1 MQRYVLSDLADA
13 DLQGIYEWTY
23 DHWGEAQLH
32 SYRAAINTALDAI
45 ANEPFLSKSTLRD
58 DLALGCRVVRVEHHY
73 IVYRIGA
80 GQIEVGRVLHKRMDF
95 QRHIADDVFD

>member
-32 SYRAAINTALDAI
+32 SYRAAINTAFGYAI

-58 DLALGCRVVRVEHHY
+58 DLALGCR
-73 IVYRIGA
+73 A
-80 GQIEVGRVLHKRMDF
+80 LS
-95 QRHIADDVFD
+95 A